1 MGIQDLVKV
10 VFSPWVLSTCIN
22 KLVAELA
29 KPLGPGRAPAV
40 LVDFS
45 SWMHMAA
52 RSYCEYVVAG
62 DFEAAKR
69 EAKAYFDRGLGVL
82 RRAGVGRVH
91 FVRDGA
97 PLPAKANVVAKRELV
112 RAEALK
118 AAAESLANLPP
129 QLQLTVPERKA
140 HLKLCQ
146 AAVGRLA
153 WLDDYVGE
161 WLKGLSDGDWVVG
174 VETALFEADPQLVH
188 LFSLGGFSCIL
199 AEDQDL
205 FVYGVPVAVLSKLN
219 FKTGTCT
226 FLDLAQVPPLLPQ
239 CGALAPACEV
249 GACSACAPA
258 AGLNAAGVL
267 EASLLAGTDYCQ
279 GKKGWGLKRACK
291 LVRKVS
297 QQLRAE
303 VKQERLSAS
312 TPDPEE
318 DEEEE

>member
-1 MGIQDLVKV
+1 M
-10 VFSPWVLSTCIN
+10 
-22 KLVAELA
+22 
-29 KPLGPGRAPAV
+29 
-40 LVDFS
+40 DFS

-226 FLDLAQVPPLLPQ
+226 FLDLAQVPPSSHSVARWRRPARWGPAPPARPPLASTLPV
-239 CGALAPACEV
+239 CLR
-249 GACSACAPA
+249 
-258 AGLNAAGVL
+258 
-267 EASLLAGTDYCQ
+267 
-279 GKKGWGLKRACK
+279 RACWPAPTTA
-291 LVRKVS
+291 
-297 QQLRAE
+297 RA
-303 VKQERLSAS
+303 RRGGG
-312 TPDPEE
+312 
-318 DEEEE
+318 